1 MVYSFNKKEGILIYW
16 NPLKILGA
24 IKKMKESLFNYRF
37 EYENQKYIFNTN
49 NNGLIQINND
59 IFTEEE
65 REYLRVNRFWVDD
78 NEDEIALLER
88 EINHNIQKRQKELEL
103 TIALTN
109 YCNFSCVYCYQNK
122 NEKLMTTEVA
132 NMIIEKIDRI
142 LNDNIFEG
150 INIHYFGGEPLLNI
164 PVLIYL
170 DENIKK
176 ITDKIGIVYKAF
188 LTSNGSMLSKELLQK
203 VKFSSIQLTFDG
215 LEKTH
220 DRLRVSDHFHFKEE
234 IELIENIM
242 NFSQAKVLLRTNIC
256 KENKDEIIALHKYI
270 FEKFGNERIE
280 INPNRT
286 IKYHQDDSFE
296 MLSVQEY
303 AEVAYQIKLLWSEQK
318 GKFELPVPRSTPCKF
333 PYGNAYAISPEGYC
347 TFCSGSMDQE
357 KKYFFDVDIENKK
370 MFSVRKECKKCNIL
384 PLCLGGCII
393 QYNLRAGAC
402 TYEKYELKNILIS
415 YIKHIS

>member
-1 MVYSFNKKEGILIYW
+1 
-16 NPLKILGA
+16 
-24 IKKMKESLFNYRF
+24 MKESLFNYRF

-188 LTSNGSMLSKELLQK
+188 LTTNGSMLSKELLQK

-242 NFSQAKVLLRTNIC
+242 NC
-256 KENKDEIIALHKYI
+256 Y
-270 FEKFGNERIE
+270 
-280 INPNRT
+280 
-286 IKYHQDDSFE
+286 
-296 MLSVQEY
+296 QE
-303 AEVAYQIKLLWSEQK
+303 VRW
-318 GKFELPVPRSTPCKF
+318 LPCR
-333 PYGNAYAISPEGYC
+333 
-347 TFCSGSMDQE
+347 
-357 KKYFFDVDIENKK
+357 
-370 MFSVRKECKKCNIL
+370 
-384 PLCLGGCII
+384 
-393 QYNLRAGAC
+393 
-402 TYEKYELKNILIS
+402 LI
-415 YIKHIS
+415 

>member
-1 MVYSFNKKEGILIYW
+1 MVHSFNKKEGILIYW

-24 IKKMKESLFNYRF
+24 IEKMKESLFNYRF

-142 LNDNIFEG
+142 LNDNKFEG

-188 LTSNGSMLSKELLQK
+188 LTTNGSMLSKELLQK

-220 DRLRVSDHFHFKEE
+220 DRLRVSDHFPFKEE

-296 MLSVQEY
+296 MLFVQEY
-303 AEVAYQIKLLWSEQK
+303 AEVAYQIIM
-318 GKFELPVPRSTPCKF
+318 V
-333 PYGNAYAISPEGYC
+333 
-347 TFCSGSMDQE
+347 
-357 KKYFFDVDIENKK
+357 
-370 MFSVRKECKKCNIL
+370 
-384 PLCLGGCII
+384 
-393 QYNLRAGAC
+393 
-402 TYEKYELKNILIS
+402 
-415 YIKHIS
+415 

>member
-1 MVYSFNKKEGILIYW
+1 MVYSFNKKEGFLIYW

-24 IKKMKESLFNYRF
+24 IKKMKESLFNYGF

-188 LTSNGSMLSKELLQK
+188 LTTNGSMLSKELLQK

-357 KKYFFDVDIENKK
+357 KKYFLNKSRKLKEPVKNENKRI
-370 MFSVRKECKKCNIL
+370 RKISAANSDDDTDIFFDIVNSKIAEL
-384 PLCLGGCII
+384 P
-393 QYNLRAGAC
+393 YR
-402 TYEKYELKNILIS
+402 
-415 YIKHIS
+415 

>member
-1 MVYSFNKKEGILIYW
+1 
-16 NPLKILGA
+16 
-24 IKKMKESLFNYRF
+24 MKESLFNYRF

-164 PVLIYL
+164 PVLVYL

-188 LTSNGSMLSKELLQK
+188 LTTNGSMLSKELLQK

-347 TFCSGSMDQE
+347 TFAVALWI
-357 KKYFFDVDIENKK
+357 K
-370 MFSVRKECKKCNIL
+370 RKNIFLMSILKIKKCFLFAKNAKNAI
-384 PLCLGGCII
+384 
-393 QYNLRAGAC
+393 YYHYVWVGA
-402 TYEKYELKNILIS
+402 
-415 YIKHIS
+415 

>member
-1 MVYSFNKKEGILIYW
+1 
-16 NPLKILGA
+16 
-24 IKKMKESLFNYRF
+24 MKESLFNYRF

-132 NMIIEKIDRI
+132 NMIIEKI
-142 LNDNIFEG
+142 
-150 INIHYFGGEPLLNI
+150 
-164 PVLIYL
+164 
-170 DENIKK
+170 
-176 ITDKIGIVYKAF
+176 TDKIGIVYKAF
-188 LTSNGSMLSKELLQK
+188 LTTNGSMLSKELLQK